1 MNSTIDTWKKKTLL
15 MNLLFGIRQIRF
27 VKTSLFYNRII
38 EQDSESEYWN
48 YKDIKQK
55 SNNNNNKSKI
65 YLTHPYKNS

>member
-15 MNLLFGIRQIRF
+15 MNLLFEIRQIQF
-27 VKTSLFYNRII
+27 VKISLFYNWII

-65 YLTHPYKNS
+65 YLTHLYKNS